1 MLACSLVPRTA
12 AASLMSDRLEH
23 LANWLVESHL
33 APWLFLLLLGLAFA
47 EAALLV
53 GFVLPGETALLLG
66 GVLCAAGVFPLPA
79 FLVAAVV
86 AAALGDST
94 GYGIGH
100 HFGVRIKQSRL
111 GRKVGAHRW
120 STAEAFVDD
129 HGGKAVF
136 LARGQ
141 AFLRALVP
149 ALAGI
154 VRMPYREFLPWNV
167 AGAVVWGGG
176 VVLLGYVFGNSLQR
190 VEQVLGV
197 VGVVFAVVLV
207 TVFVLWR
214 RGRDQ
219 RSHAN
224 LDDAAEDADG

>member
-1 MLACSLVPRTA
+1 
-12 AASLMSDRLEH
+12 MSGQLEH
-23 LANWLVESHL
+23 LANWLVASNL
-33 APWLFLLLLGLAFA
+33 APWLFLLLVGLAFA

-66 GVLCAAGVFPLPA
+66 GVLCAAGVFPLPM

-100 HFGVRIKQSRL
+100 HFGARIKESRV
-111 GRKVGAHRW
+111 GRKVGARRW
-120 STAEAFVDD
+120 ATAEAFVDD
-129 HGGKAVF
+129 HGGRAVF

-167 AGAVVWGGG
+167 AGAVIWGGG
-176 VVLLGYVFGNSLQR
+176 VVLLGFVFGHSLQR
-190 VEQVLGV
+190 VEQALGV
-197 VGVVFAVVLV
+197 MGLVFVVVLV
-207 TVFVLWR
+207 TMFVVWR
-214 RGRDQ
+214 RGRERRAKAAAEQQVPDGV
-219 RSHAN
+219 
-224 LDDAAEDADG
+224 DDAGE

>member
-1 MLACSLVPRTA
+1 MSEKLQQLAS
-12 AASLMSDRLEH
+12 
-23 LANWLVESHL
+23 WLVESHL
-33 APWLFLLLLGLAFA
+33 APWLFLLLVGLAFA

-79 FLVAAVV
+79 FLGAAVV

-100 HFGVRIKQSRL
+100 HFGSRIKDSRM
-111 GRKVGAHRW
+111 GRKVGHRRW
-120 STAEAFVDD
+120 ATAEAFVDD

-141 AFLRALVP
+141 AFLRAVVP

-167 AGAVVWGGG
+167 AGAAIWGGG
-176 VVLLGYVFGNSLQR
+176 VVLLGYVFGHSLQR
-190 VEQVLGV
+190 VEQALGLL
-197 VGVVFAVVLV
+197 GVVFAVVL
-207 TVFVLWR
+207 TVLFVGWH
-214 RGRDQ
+214 RGREM
-219 RSHAN
+219 RRR
-224 LDDAAEDADG
+224 AAEERRLDPHVDDRLGDTDG

>member
-1 MLACSLVPRTA
+1 MSEKLQELAS
-12 AASLMSDRLEH
+12 
-23 LANWLVESHL
+23 WLVESHL
-33 APWLFLLLLGLAFA
+33 APWLFLLLVGLAFA

-66 GVLCAAGVFPLPA
+66 GVLCAADVFPLPL
-79 FLVAAVV
+79 FLVSAVL

-100 HFGVRIKQSRL
+100 HFGSRIKDSRM
-111 GRKVGAHRW
+111 GRKVGHRRW
-120 STAEAFVDD
+120 ATAEAFVDD

-167 AGAVVWGGG
+167 AGAVIWGGG
-176 VVLLGYVFGNSLQR
+176 VVLLGFVFGHSLQR
-190 VEQVLGV
+190 VEQALGVLGV
-197 VGVVFAVVLV
+197 LFAVALV
-207 TVFVLWR
+207 GMFVVWR
-214 RGRDQ
+214 RSREK
-219 RSHAN
+219 HAEH
-224 LDDAAEDADG
+224 AAEAAVDRSGDETPESGIEDAGA